1 MTDTIDVLL
10 VEDHRMFADAIKLL
24 IDAADGMQWVG
35 TAESGEQ
42 ALQLCTEACPN
53 VILMDIDLPGID
65 GIEAT
70 RQVRGICPDVR
81 VVALTAL
88 QYDAL
93 IAEAIEAGA
102 CGFVPKTQSAGEVID
117 VVRRADAGELVL
129 PAGDLAETLARL
141 REARDARAGAER
153 LLTRLTAREIQLLQ
167 ALADGSS
174 VLELA
179 EAFFISPHTV
189 HTHFRSILAK
199 LDVHTKLEAVLLALR
214 HGTIRLRSDS

>member
-10 VEDHRMFADAIKLL
+10 VEDHRMFADAVKLL
-24 IDAADGMQWVG
+24 IDAAEGMRWVG

-53 VILMDIDLPGID
+53 VILMDVDLPGID

-70 RQVRGICPDVR
+70 RQVREICPDVR
-81 VVALTAL
+81 VVAITAL

-102 CGFVPKTQSAGEVID
+102 CGFVPKTQSAGGLID

-141 REARDARAGAER
+141 QEARDARSGAER
-153 LLTRLTAREIQLLQ
+153 LLTRLTAREIQILQ
-167 ALADGSS
+167 ALADGNS
-174 VLELA
+174 VREVA
-179 EAFFISPHTV
+179 EALFISRHTV

-199 LDVHTKLEAVLLALR
+199 LGVHSKLEAVLMALR
-214 HGTIRLRSDS
+214 HGVIRTPRPG